1 MSKVDFQKHV
11 RKNEG
16 YILSEG
22 TLKLEHLLSIAY
34 DFIVLYNLKT
44 SLKEDILECFEYDR
58 EVNGDLFLKQY
69 YGEARLNEDYNATVL
84 WNEDVYMYFNEIAPD
99 GYYFGSSYG
108 DGALIGWFKYE
119 ENF

>member
-22 TLKLEHLLSIAY
+22 TLNLEHLLSIAY

-58 EVNGDLFLKQY
+58 EVNGDLFLTDTPK
-69 YGEARLNEDYNATVL
+69 EV
-84 WNEDVYMYFNEIAPD
+84 
-99 GYYFGSSYG
+99 SH
-108 DGALIGWFKYE
+108 FKCVKGVP
-119 ENF
+119 

>member
-1 MSKVDFQKHV
+1 MNKVDFQKHV

-16 YILSEG
+16 YILSDG
-22 TLKLEHLLSIAY
+22 TLNLEHLLSKAY
-34 DFIVLYNLKT
+34 DFIVLYNLET
-44 SLKEDILECFEYDR
+44 ELKEDILECFEYDG

-69 YGEARLNEDYNATVL
+69 YDEARLNEDYNATVL

-99 GYYFGSSYG
+99 GYYFGSSDG